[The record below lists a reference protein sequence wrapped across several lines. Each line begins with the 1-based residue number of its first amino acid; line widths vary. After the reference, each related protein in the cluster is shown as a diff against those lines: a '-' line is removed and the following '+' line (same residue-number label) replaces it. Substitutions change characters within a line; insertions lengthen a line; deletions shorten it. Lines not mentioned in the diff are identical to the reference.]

1 MLLHFCFHISLV
13 VKKQKAL
20 ISVITNITF
29 ISSGFKICI
38 SKTVCDD
45 MVYCYCCFLVILLDL
60 FIIGI
65 ILFWYNKFRKFCI
78 FLQL

>member
-13 VKKQKAL
+13 VKKQKSV

-29 ISSGFKICI
+29 ISSGFKISI

-45 MVYCYCCFLVILLDL
+45 MVYCYCCFFSYFSRFIYYWDHIVLV
-60 FIIGI
+60 
-65 ILFWYNKFRKFCI
+65 
-78 FLQL
+78 Q